1 MPARSGPGFDH
12 EYEFREYCLSH
23 GVNAAPGT
31 YRSCMNSISA
41 HLNGRLGPASL
52 RSESDVEAIV
62 QRVSETEF
70 DRRNRSNFKSVLRK
84 YVAMV
89 RSNYL
94 GLFDAFATPATD
106 VDSDDLP
113 PRVRTEITRVIR
125 DTALCRKIKRLYD
138 YRCQRCGERIE
149 LAGGELYAEAHHLRP
164 LAKKHG
170 GRDVEGNIICVCPTC
185 HVLFD
190 YSVVPIKPGTLK
202 VQKHSLSR
210 DSIDHHNAECAKRVR

>member
-1 MPARSGPGFDH
+1 MPARSGPGF
-12 EYEFREYCLSH
+12 EFEQEFRDYCLTH
-23 GVNAAPGT
+23 GVAAAPGT
-31 YRSCMNSISA
+31 YRSCMNSIAA
-41 HLNGRLGPASL
+41 HLNVKLGPTVL
-52 RSESDVEAIV
+52 RSENDVESIV
-62 QRVSETEF
+62 LQVSETEF

-89 RSNYL
+89 RSNYR
-94 GLFDAFATPATD
+94 GLFDGFATPAVD
-106 VDSDDLP
+106 VDPDDVP

-138 YRCQRCGERIE
+138 YRCQRCGKRVE
-149 LAGGELYAEAHHLRP
+149 LTDGEFYAEAHHLRP

-170 GRDVEGNIICVCPTC
+170 GRDVEENIICVCPTC

-202 VQKHSLSR
+202 EQRHPLSK
-210 DSIDHHNAECAKRVR
+210 DSIAYHNAECAKRVS